1 MNDAEPTATHTDP
14 FQTYA
19 DELLAR
25 AEAAMEA
32 MRGFGQEQ
40 VDRIVEATAR
50 AAFDARID
58 LAKLACEETGMGVLE
73 HKIWKNAWAS
83 LIVHEDLVGRR
94 TVGDVWRDET
104 AGIVEI
110 AEPVG
115 PIVALTPVTNPT
127 STVITKILFCLKTRN
142 AVIFSPHRGA
152 RRCTREAGRVLME
165 AAVAAGAPAEAVQWI
180 TKPQSEALD
189 RVMRHRATGL
199 ILATGTSSIVRTAQ
213 ATGKPTIGV
222 GPGNV
227 PVYVHASAD
236 LQSAAACI
244 FQSKT
249 FDQGTVCASEQTVV
263 VDRAIAAELQ
273 HRLVELGAYMCNA
286 DQTRAL
292 GPICFDAEKRSMRA
306 EVVGQPAARIAE
318 LAGFEAPV
326 GTKLLLAALPF
337 TRPST
342 RPSGRALED
351 EPLAHE
357 ILAPVLGWIEVE
369 DHFTGRDACAA
380 ILSLGGAGHTL
391 GLHTTDPRVIDEF
404 EGLPAGRILLNTP
417 TTEGAIGGAYNRLRP
432 SLTLTCGAHAGNDR
446 LDNISVEH
454 LIQIRRVVDR
464 RDNGGWFGIEASR
477 WSDPAFDATD
487 AFTRYR
493 SHRG

>member
-1 MNDAEPTATHTDP
+1 MTDAEPTATQPDP

-19 DELLAR
+19 DDLLAR
-25 AEAAMEA
+25 AETAMEA

-50 AAFDARID
+50 AAFEARIE

-73 HKIWKNAWAS
+73 HKVWKNAWAS
-83 LIVHEDLVGRR
+83 LVVHEDLVGRR
-94 TVGDVWRDET
+94 TVGEVWRDEA

-115 PIVALTPVTNPT
+115 PILALTPVTNPT
-127 STVITKILFCLKTRN
+127 STVITKILFSLKTRN

-189 RVMRHRATGL
+189 RVMRHAKTGL

-236 LQSAAACI
+236 LDSAAACI

-249 FDQGTVCASEQTVV
+249 FDNGTVCASEQTVV
-263 VDRAIAAELQ
+263 VDRVIASDLQ
-273 HRLVELGAYMCNA
+273 RRLVELGAYMCSPEQA
-286 DQTRAL
+286 RAL

-318 LAGFEAPV
+318 LAGFEVPE

-337 TRPST
+337 K
-342 RPSGRALED
+342 RALAD
-351 EPLAHE
+351 EPLAYE

-369 DHFTGRDACAA
+369 DHFTARDACAE

-464 RDNGGWFGIEASR
+464 RDNARWFGVEASQ
-477 WSDPAFDATD
+477 WSDPAFGAAD

-493 SHRG
+493 SKRD